1 MHSTVLNWD
10 QYGSPQKNKQYLTK
24 NKQLYR
30 LKVIQGNSQLI
41 RIAIHPRDPEEA
53 LHDQIE
59 MIQGL
64 KDMNYSFLGYGE
76 MIRLASG
83 QLLEE
88 EQRKE
93 EEEKILSSQRPQARR
108 S

>member
-1 MHSTVLNWD
+1 LAEAKEEILILDIKKTRRLHASVLNWD
-10 QYGSPQKNKQYLTK
+10 QTGSPQKNKEYLKK

-30 LKVIQGNSQLI
+30 LKLQKNSRLI

-64 KDMNYSFLGYGE
+64 KGMNYSFLSYGKIIGIE
-76 MIRLASG
+76 
-83 QLLEE
+83 LEGE
-88 EQRKE
+88 GG
-93 EEEKILSSQRPQARR
+93 
-108 S
+108 